1 MNKLIANALGLV
13 NGVLAVAITVITG
26 LIGGPLF
33 FVVGFLAAVLI
44 CGSIAILVT
53 ILGELEEIKEK
64 LGNLKQEK

>member
-13 NGVLAVAITVITG
+13 NGLLAVAITVITG

-33 FVVGFLAAVLI
+33 FVVGFIVAVLI

-53 ILGELEEIKEK
+53 ILSKLEEINEK
-64 LGNLKQEK
+64 LANLKQDK